1 MGRSLTVIS
10 SLTTEL
16 VVSPVHWYFIDS
28 HVGSKDEI
36 LALIEENFMRR
47 TDVSSPN
54 FEILQFLFACL
65 CFHYKHLDAHIHKN
79 HCLRG
84 SPIFIAVGEAKNLQI
99 FDFTRYPC
107 TITTYNPY
115 AAVIPPHAML
125 MSEIEPLKDNFEQKT
140 RNIVQEMRNEL
151 NDRNAGGDLYKAG
164 CIIDKI
170 RAAN

>member
-1 MGRSLTVIS
+1 MGPIKDIYIHYDKVGDQFMGRSVTSIS
-10 SLTTEL
+10 LLKTKF
-16 VVSPVHWYFIDS
+16 VVSLVHWDWTDS

-36 LALIEENFMRR
+36 VALIEENFMRR

-54 FEILQFLFACL
+54 FEILQFVFACL

-115 AAVIPPHAML
+115 ATVIPPHAML
-125 MSEIEPLKDNFEQKT
+125 MSEIGSLKTTFEQQTKY
-140 RNIVQEMRNEL
+140 IV
-151 NDRNAGGDLYKAG
+151 K
-164 CIIDKI
+164 
-170 RAAN
+170 